1 VRGGRRWYA
10 DWYVRSMREAA
21 EGRAGADRMAR
32 GLPSVPTGR
41 RGGGEV
47 EALAAPPVPAEG
59 LSGRWGRGDEV
70 RYIPRGID
78 CSAEAHLA

>member
-1 VRGGRRWYA
+1 MRGGRRWYA

-21 EGRAGADRMAR
+21 EGRAAADRMVA

-41 RGGGEV
+41 RGGAGV
-47 EALAAPPVPAEG
+47 PAAPPVPAEG